1 MADTQAERIAV
12 QLGRETRERF
22 LLQMCRAMEGLTGT
36 IQSALTTMMGQVGTS
51 AEMQLRRDA
60 WTQFQ
65 LEGEHWRAATIKAWQ
80 QYLAKP
86 ATGLQSMQAAR
97 IKLELQNQ
105 EVVETQIVVSR
116 FVELV
121 LEAAAQDF
129 NLLRMRMKELEG
141 IVDLGSRDV
150 LRPEILV
157 SMMLEQW
164 TAVGMPEGSW
174 LIVQIAAGPTF
185 QEALVKAC
193 QAANEFLV
201 QRGVLP
207 KGFHQVRLT
216 GRSVVGMAPGGAPMA
231 QGPRARDGRDVSGFA
246 PGQGYVGG
254 GGGGGYVG
262 GGGGYVGGGGG
273 GMVTGAA
280 GYDGSGYGMGGGPVR
295 VAPGWVSGSNL
306 QQLVHAPQGPELDLA
321 LIRAQGVIGQLKSL
335 LQYQVAGF
343 DPGHVNRPS
352 SALARAIAPRPVA
365 PPEPDWEPTE
375 YQVPTAPMDMTE
387 VVGALRENTSELKK
401 KADTDSERA
410 VIEVVAL
417 MFQSILTEDRI
428 PSAIRMWVGR
438 LQMPVLRIALEDPQ
452 FFDSLE
458 HPARLLIDR
467 IGACVMGFDVAAI
480 NGSEL
485 ETEIKRVV
493 QVIEQFPDTG
503 RQVFQKVYNEFLLF
517 LSKMLTG
524 KGVAQHVVSVVQ
536 QVEQKETLAVKYTIE
551 LRNMLKDMPVREE
564 IRQFLFKVWAD
575 VLAVAAIKHSPQDEQ
590 IQIYKRAATDLVW
603 SASAKPSRSAR
614 TRVIQNLPMLLQS
627 LRQGMSALGLT
638 TPVQEA
644 HIKVISDTMA
654 DAFMSKTDAI
664 PYAKIEAMTRQLARL
679 EDVVPPDGLG
689 DLPLDAENIEMML
702 GLDSSAI
709 VVVADGGAQPTPE
722 MVKWAMALSVGTWF
736 NLDHNGSVSRVQFAW
751 RSDKQKLHLFASPSG
766 SNYLIQAG
774 RLAAYLQAGLLVP
787 LEQEALTVRATRDAL
802 AKLEANPERLVQ

>member
-1 MADTQAERIAV
+1 
-12 QLGRETRERF
+12 
-22 LLQMCRAMEGLTGT
+22 MEGLTGT
-36 IQSALTTMMGQVGTS
+36 IQSFLTTLMGQAGTS

-65 LEGEHWRAATIKAWQ
+65 VEGEHWRAGTTKAWQ
-80 QYLAKP
+80 EYLTKP
-86 ATGLQSMQAAR
+86 VTAMQSMQAAR
-97 IKLELQNQ
+97 VKLELQNQ
-105 EVVETQIVVSR
+105 EVVESQIVVSR

-121 LEAAAQDF
+121 MDEVAQDF

-141 IVDLGSRDV
+141 IVDLPSRDV
-150 LRPEILV
+150 LRPEVLV

-174 LIVQIAAGPTF
+174 LMVQSAAGPTF
-185 QEALVKAC
+185 QEALIKAC

-207 KGFHQVRLT
+207 KGFHQVRMT
-216 GRSVVGMAPGGAPMA
+216 GRPVIGLASGGDHLA
-231 QGPRARDGRDVSGFA
+231 QGPRSRDGREGSGF
-246 PGQGYVGG
+246 GHGYVGG
-254 GGGGGYVG
+254 VG
-262 GGGGYVGGGGG
+262 VG
-273 GMVTGAA
+273 GMVTGAG
-280 GYDGSGYGMGGGPVR
+280 GYDGAGYGMGGPPVR

-306 QQLVHAPQGPELDLA
+306 QQIVQTQQNPALDLA
-321 LIRAQGVIGQLKSL
+321 LMRAQGVIGQLKSL

-343 DPGHVNRPS
+343 DPGITHRPS

-365 PPEPDWEPTE
+365 PPEPDWIPTE
-375 YQVPTAPMDMTE
+375 YQVPTAPMDMTQ
-387 VVGALRENTSELKK
+387 VVGTLRENTSELKK

-428 PSAIRMWVGR
+428 PSAIRMWVAR

-452 FFDSLE
+452 FFDSLD
-458 HPARLLIDR
+458 HPARMLIDR

-493 QVIEQFPDTG
+493 QVVEQFPDTG
-503 RQVFQKVYNEFLLF
+503 RQVFQKVYDEFLLF

-524 KGVAQHVVSVVQ
+524 KGVVQHVVSVVQ

-551 LRNMLKDMPVREE
+551 LRNMLKDIPVREE

-614 TRVIQNLPMLLQS
+614 TRVIQNLPTLLQS

-638 TPVQEA
+638 TAVQEA

-654 DAFMSKTDAI
+654 DAFMSKTEAI
-664 PYAKIEAMTRQLARL
+664 PYAKIESMTRQLARL

-787 LEQEALTVRATRDAL
+787 LEQETLTVRATRDAL
-802 AKLEANPERLVQ
+802 AKLEANPERLVH